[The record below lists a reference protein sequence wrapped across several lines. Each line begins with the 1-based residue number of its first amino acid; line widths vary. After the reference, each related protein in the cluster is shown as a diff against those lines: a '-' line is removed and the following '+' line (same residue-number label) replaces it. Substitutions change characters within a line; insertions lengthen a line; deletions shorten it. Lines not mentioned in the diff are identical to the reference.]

1 MKKINVAIAGAT
13 GFVGLELIHILK
25 KHPHVEIIYLF
36 AQSNLG
42 KHISFFDN
50 SIKKEKK
57 LPIVTS
63 MKDADFSKID
73 TIFTALPH
81 GEAHLVAKKMAKK
94 SVLIDLSADFRINK
108 KFIFE
113 HWYKVPHLAMGE
125 QKKSVYG
132 LSEINR
138 LKIKKT
144 NIISCPGCYPTS
156 ILLPLIPLVKNNLIN
171 TKKIIADSK
180 SGYSGAG
187 KKIEDKKL
195 YPNINNNIAIY
206 GVGHHRH
213 MPEIDQV
220 LSENANKKISITFTP
235 HLIPTFRGILS
246 TIYVELSKNI
256 KIEDVYKCLVNFYKK
271 EQFVRI
277 LDFKNM
283 VNTNEVLNS
292 NYCNISV
299 YKNRFNRQIIIA
311 SSIDNLVKGAAGQA
325 VQNFNIRYGYKESLA
340 II

>member
-1 MKKINVAIAGAT
+1 MKL
-13 GFVGLELIHILK
+13 FSL
-25 KHPHVEIIYLF
+25 IYLF
-36 AQSNLG
+36 TINILKSFLRLIRKDFNIALIQYNNPTCI
-42 KHISFFDN
+42 ISSSAN
-50 SIKKEKK
+50 IKKSK
-57 LPIVTS
+57 L
-63 MKDADFSKID
+63 
-73 TIFTALPH
+73 
-81 GEAHLVAKKMAKK
+81 
-94 SVLIDLSADFRINK
+94 
-108 KFIFE
+108 
-113 HWYKVPHLAMGE
+113 
-125 QKKSVYG
+125 
-132 LSEINR
+132 
-138 LKIKKT
+138 
-144 NIISCPGCYPTS
+144 
-156 ILLPLIPLVKNNLIN
+156 
-171 TKKIIADSK
+171 
-180 SGYSGAG
+180 
-187 KKIEDKKL
+187 
-195 YPNINNNIAIY
+195 NNNIAIY